1 MSALEHLTSTA
12 GCLSQITALAG
23 EQRYQMDNDFRV
35 RVGLENHPFTTEF
48 LAQFEVVFNDTIVN
62 DDVLAVHTDV
72 RMRVSLTWLAVRRP
86 ACMSNACMTIER
98 LLTYGTFQ
106 IFEFAHVTAE

>member
-72 RMRVSLTWLAVRRP
+72 RMRVSLTWLAVGLTVYSGVGYLAVAWPMLKGSEPP
-86 ACMSNACMTIER
+86 AST
-98 LLTYGTFQ
+98 
-106 IFEFAHVTAE
+106 